1 MSVALPVKQPTLR
14 DFNPILRKVIE
25 YIVHNHDYDTN
36 LTSVCEQLGVG
47 RSTVFDAISK
57 ARKKGVEFYDYL
69 HIQRE
74 KRLQRAGIHVDSAL
88 IQGAING
95 KGKHIELYYR
105 RLGELVDK
113 QEIRHDIGLS
123 FVFHSDSLPVDI
135 SPVKQ
140 SDHKVIDIEP
150 TNKTNVR

>member
-36 LTSVCEQLGVG
+36 LTSVCEQL
-47 RSTVFDAISK
+47 
-57 ARKKGVEFYDYL
+57 GVEFYDYL